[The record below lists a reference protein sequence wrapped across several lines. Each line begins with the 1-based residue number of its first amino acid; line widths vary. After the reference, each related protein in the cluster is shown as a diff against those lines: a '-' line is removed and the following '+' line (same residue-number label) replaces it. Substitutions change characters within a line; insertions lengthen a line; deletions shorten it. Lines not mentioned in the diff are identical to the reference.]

1 MQTFFGVLFSNLGHT
16 YSRISIIFI
25 LFLGLHGIFVG
36 VGEIL
41 GGLCFGILG
50 AKLVRHGRDPVVLTG
65 FVSTMTAFFLA
76 FINIP
81 SNAPIKETSD
91 HAFITSNE
99 YLALFTSFLLGR
111 YFKGLN
117 FNTTGSNI

>member
-1 MQTFFGVLFSNLGHT
+1 M
-16 YSRISIIFI
+16 
-25 LFLGLHGIFVG
+25 G
-36 VGEIL
+36 VGEII
-41 GGLCFGILG
+41 GGLCFGIFGHL
-50 AKLVRHGRDPVVLTG
+50 LVRHGRDPVVLTG

-81 SNAPIKETSD
+81 ANAPIKETSD

-99 YLALFTSFLLGR
+99 YLALFTSFLLGT

-117 FNTTGSNI
+117 FNTTG